1 MNFQAAHWRRQGSV
15 EKVMLEI
22 VFSVLLL
29 VLVPAS
35 AAEENLPAAAAAQ
48 PNALLVPVR
57 TAQSLNQAT
66 VSWDSRGLKIEAS
79 NSSLNQILHQVADHT
94 DAKLEGLSQD
104 QRVFGNYGP
113 GPASDVLLMLLD
125 GSSYNVLIVG
135 GLDANPLLEIVL
147 SARSPAGSLTA
158 TNQNHSKDD
167 AAVDPDPEPQPDS
180 SSESQPVQNPFL
192 NGNDGLPHDPTE
204 FMKEIL
210 DRQHKID
217 EQQQQKDQQNNP
229 Q

>member
-1 MNFQAAHWRRQGSV
+1 MNFQPAHWRRQRSV
-15 EKVMLEI
+15 EKLI
-22 VFSVLLL
+22 LAIAFSVLLL
-29 VLVPAS
+29 VLVPATM
-35 AAEENLPAAAAAQ
+35 AEENLPAPTTAQ
-48 PNALLVPVR
+48 PNGFSGPVR
-57 TAQSLNQAT
+57 SAQPPNQAT
-66 VSWDSRGLKIEAS
+66 VSWGSHGLKIEAS
-79 NSSLNQILHQVADHT
+79 NSSLNQILRQVAGHT
-94 DAKLEGLSQD
+94 GAKLEGLRQD

-125 GSSYNVLIVG
+125 GSSYNVLIIG
-135 GLDANPLLEIVL
+135 GLGADPPLEIVL

-158 TNQNHSKDD
+158 NNQNHSKDD
-167 AAVDPDPEPQPDS
+167 AAIDPEPQPQP
-180 SSESQPVQNPFL
+180 ESQPVQNPFL

-217 EQQQQKDQQNNP
+217 EQQQQQQKDQQNDP